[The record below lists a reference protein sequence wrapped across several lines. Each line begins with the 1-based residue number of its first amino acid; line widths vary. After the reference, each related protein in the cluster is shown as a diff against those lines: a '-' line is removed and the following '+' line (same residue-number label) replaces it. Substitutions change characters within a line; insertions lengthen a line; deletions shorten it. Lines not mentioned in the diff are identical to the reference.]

1 MSLCRDR
8 RSSRT
13 EVWVIAVCTVVALLM
28 TSAASAAKIANRGDK
43 EVKLKITEGS
53 SRQDVA
59 IPVGGVVERVC
70 QKGCIIRLSDS
81 GSDDYELQGSEN
93 VSVEE
98 GFLYYDPDQE
108 VAPTNGSASGDQD
121 RKKK

>member
-1 MSLCRDR
+1 
-8 RSSRT
+8 
-13 EVWVIAVCTVVALLM
+13 M
-28 TSAASAAKIANRGDK
+28 TSAATAATIANRGDT

-70 QKGCIIRLSDS
+70 QKGCIIRLGDS
-81 GSDDYELQGSEN
+81 ANDEYELEGSES

-98 GFLYYDPDQE
+98 GFLYYDSEQG
-108 VAPTNGSASGDQD
+108 VAPPFGSASGDQD